1 MTQQVD
7 HKLSRDHIF
16 TVLQAQLKKLAD
28 SYETI
33 PDEIHWSDSI
43 MTDLGFDSITVVEL
57 CCAVEEALQIKE
69 LPLNQWLNE
78 ESDKDGERYTIASFV
93 DLILSANASR

>member
-7 HKLSRDHIF
+7 HKLSKDHIF

-33 PDEIHWSDSI
+33 PDEIQWSDSI

-57 CCAVEEALQIKE
+57 CCAVEEALQITE

-78 ESDKDGERYTIASFV
+78 ESEKDGERYTIASFV

>member
-16 TVLQAQLKKLAD
+16 TVLQEQLKKLAD

>member
-33 PDEIHWSDSI
+33 PEEIHWSDSI

-78 ESDKDGERYTIASFV
+78 ESDKDGERYTMASFV

>member
-7 HKLSRDHIF
+7 HKLSKGHIF
-16 TVLQAQLKKLAD
+16 TVLQEQLKKLAD

-33 PDEIHWSDSI
+33 PDEIQWSDSI

-57 CCAVEEALQIKE
+57 CCAVEEALQIRE

-93 DLILSANASR
+93 DLILSANASH